1 MRVDHLFVVRYGCI
15 DLPPSPSP
23 DYFKL
28 VEQDFSVIKGTHL
41 SPCYI
46 LCLVNSDK
54 TRLGTPRMILKQGK
68 NGLVFILSLIHI
80 SEPTRL
86 GMISY
91 AVFCLKKKKKTKQ

>member
-54 TRLGTPRMILKQGK
+54 TRLGLPRMILKQGK
-68 NGLVFILSLIHI
+68 NGLVFIYVIPNLLF
-80 SEPTRL
+80 
-86 GMISY
+86 
-91 AVFCLKKKKKTKQ
+91 VFL